1 MPTVGQIYYNVV
13 DNNNGSY
20 ISSGQNIF
28 NDIVSTMGGGNTR
41 FTKLGVQAP
50 PGTKVILND
59 NKEIMVGKTGIYELD
74 DNIYITSMY
83 FVRPRRYIKDVEASE
98 KAKQDG
104 IAGMLAAD
112 NKRKAA
118 MQELNADF
126 PTIPTDEF
134 LEDGETPDPNYKEY
148 WDRYND
154 IQTEYITEY
163 QEALN
168 LFNTGSN
175 GIYVLPNP
183 NNVNAPENFEDL
195 YNVIIDF
202 IYE

>member
-1 MPTVGQIYYNVV
+1 MSTIGQIYYNVV

-50 PGTKVILND
+50 PGTKVVLN
-59 NKEIMVGKTGIYELD
+59 NTKTIMVGKTGIYELD
-74 DNIYITSMY
+74 DNIYIDNMY
-83 FVRPRRYIKDVEASE
+83 FVRPMRYIKDEEASS
-98 KAKQDG
+98 KAKEDG
-104 IAGMLAAD
+104 IAKMLAAD
-112 NKRKAA
+112 EKRKAA
-118 MQELNADF
+118 MKKLNTDF
-126 PTIPTDEF
+126 PTIPGDEF
-134 LEDGETPDPNYKEY
+134 LEDGETPNPAYEEY
-148 WDRYND
+148 WSRYND
-154 IQTEYITEY
+154 IQSEYIVEY
-163 QEALN
+163 QEGLN

-183 NNVNAPENFEDL
+183 NSPDSPENYEDL
-195 YNVIIDF
+195 YNVIVDF